1 MKNTLAFLAFA
12 LLISFSVSAQS
23 TVDSIAAKYKL
34 LPMPEAFTIEK
45 AFPVLGVYQLASSE
59 ENSETP
65 VSEIHVSLDTASKG
79 IIWVEGLP
87 QGKFKALLK
96 QSPATY
102 RIISQKTE
110 TGVQIPE
117 GTLVFDPEANILQVA
132 IGKSFNDQDPSAVFA
147 LNNGETNEVKT
158 EVKVKTKNTKVK
170 EKTKIIFYTA
180 HKTGVI
186 QQADETTE
194 TAEET
199 SSSF

>member
-1 MKNTLAFLAFA
+1 MKNTLAFLVCA
-12 LLISFSVSAQS
+12 LLISSSINAQS

-45 AFPVLGVYQLASSE
+45 AFPVLGVYHLASNE
-59 ENSETP
+59 QNSETP
-65 VSEIHVSLDTASKG
+65 VAEIQVSLDSASKG

-87 QGKFKALLK
+87 QGKFKAYLK

-132 IGKSFNDQDPSAVFA
+132 IGRSFNDQDPTAVFA
-147 LNNGETNEVKT
+147 LANGQTEEVKT

-180 HKTGVI
+180 NKAGVHNE
-186 QQADETTE
+186 Q
-194 TAEET
+194 AEEST
-199 SSSF
+199 SSL